1 MTGKPTYKE
10 LETRVGDLEQQVAD
24 LMRLK
29 KEPHNQLKKFQILYD
44 LATAMTTERSL
55 DDNLQLVVEESR
67 ELLDADTSYIALR
80 DESRDDVFMHSFSGI
95 RTEGFKKVRIPF
107 GEGLGGLVAKTGKG
121 YIIED
126 YFTDKN
132 LTRPLHKIVADEGL
146 VSGMAAPIQ
155 MEKKNLGVLYLF
167 NRKKTFFSQSDLDTL
182 FLIANIA
189 AIEIA
194 RNQVQDALLKA
205 HNELE
210 NRVAERTAELSEANA
225 LLKQEIAE
233 RNRTMEALRE
243 SEKRL
248 RTLLKLAPY
257 PIVVFTLDGLV
268 YYLNPAF
275 TEVFGWSLA
284 ELEGKRIPY
293 VPQGLEEETIKSI
306 KKLLEEKTIL
316 RYETR
321 RLTKDGRIL
330 DVVMRGAMYVD
341 SKNEPAGELVILRD
355 ITREKRIAQNN
366 EAMLRI
372 SMALPEYPDLE
383 MLLDYITY
391 EMKRL
396 LDTEG
401 GIVTLL
407 DEERQEIFFLSA
419 AYDDKA
425 TQKRVKGMRFS
436 VDLMD
441 QFVVSKVIRTG
452 EPVIVNDTSKIPKS
466 YPVRDKV
473 LGYQTKNFL
482 QVPLKSSDRVIGVLT
497 AINKKEE
504 AFDETDVEM
513 LNMVAGTV
521 GLSIENA
528 RFSDELK
535 KAYKEVSGLN
545 RAKDKVIHHLSH
557 ELKTPASVLIGSLN
571 ILTKKLATL
580 PEETWKPSMERAER
594 NLNRIMEI
602 QMETED
608 IIRER
613 QYRTHDFLSMML
625 DECTDELEN
634 LIAQEVG
641 ERPVIDRIRERIGEI
656 YGAKEIVPE
665 KIVLDEFVRERLE
678 DLKPLFSQRQV
689 EIINSLESTPHICMP
704 RDPLQKIIDGLIK
717 NAIENTPDVGK
728 IEVAVQKKGEG
739 AELEVRDFGVGITEE
754 NQTRIFEGFFATQET
769 IDYSSKRPFDFNAG
783 GKGADLLR
791 MKIFSERYNFK
802 IDMVTSRCRYIPKE
816 SDACPG
822 RISECSFCTK
832 KEDCHLSGGT
842 VFRLQFPGVP
852 EDSNG

>member
-1 MTGKPTYKE
+1 MTETPTYEE
-10 LETRVGDLEQQVAD
+10 LETRVGDLEQQVAN

-67 ELLDADTSYIALR
+67 ELIDADTSYIALR

-791 MKIFSERYNFK
+791 MKIFSERHNFK

>member
-1 MTGKPTYKE
+1 MTGKPTYEE

-29 KEPHNQLKKFQILYD
+29 KEPQNQLKKFQILYD

-95 RTEGFKKVRIPF
+95 RTERFKKVRIPF

-132 LTRPLHKIVADEGL
+132 LMRPLHKIVADEGL

-194 RNQVQDALLKA
+194 RNQVQEALLKA

-293 VPQGLEEETIKSI
+293 VPQGLEEETSKSI

-341 SKNEPAGELVILRD
+341 SKNEPAGELVIVRD

-407 DEERQEIFFLSA
+407 DEERHEIFFLSA

-452 EPVIVNDTSKIPKS
+452 EPVIVNDTSKVPKS
-466 YPVRDKV
+466 YPVRDKT
-473 LGYQTKNFL
+473 LGYQTRNFL
-482 QVPLKSSDRVIGVLT
+482 QVPLKSSDRIIGVLT

-504 AFDETDVEM
+504 AFDETDVQM

-521 GLSIENA
+521 SLSIENA

-545 RAKDKVIHHLSH
+545 RAKDKIIHHLSH
-557 ELKTPASVLIGSLN
+557 ELKTPASVLLGSLN

-594 NLNRIMEI
+594 NLNRILEI

-641 ERPVIDRIRERIGEI
+641 EGPVIGRIRERIGEI

-678 DLKPLFSQRQV
+678 NLKPLFSQRQV

-717 NAIENTPDVGK
+717 NAIENTPDLGK
-728 IEVAVQKKGEG
+728 IEVVVQKKGEG

-822 RISECSFCTK
+822 RISECSFCTN

-842 VFRLQFPGVP
+842 AFRLRFPGVP